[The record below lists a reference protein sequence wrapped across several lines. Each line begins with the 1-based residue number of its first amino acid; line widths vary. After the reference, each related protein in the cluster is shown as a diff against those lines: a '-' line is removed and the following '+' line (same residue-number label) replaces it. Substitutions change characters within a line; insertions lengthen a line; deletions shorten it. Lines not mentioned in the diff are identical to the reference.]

1 MPPRL
6 NKLARLNYHIEIDV
20 FINTTKIIACK
31 ALKWLKI
38 IKIKNNNLKQNK
50 MNENAFIKIGEIRKY
65 IVKKYGLDT
74 TIRTKNNIIYKND
87 DIVLIEN
94 VVTGDLKIKKNTR

>member
-1 MPPRL
+1 MI
-6 NKLARLNYHIEIDV
+6 KI
-20 FINTTKIIACK
+20 TTKNK
-31 ALKWLKI
+31 T
-38 IKIKNNNLKQNK
+38 K

-94 VVTGDLKIKKNTR
+94 VVTGDLKIKRNTR

>member
-1 MPPRL
+1 
-6 NKLARLNYHIEIDV
+6 
-20 FINTTKIIACK
+20 
-31 ALKWLKI
+31 
-38 IKIKNNNLKQNK
+38 

>member
-1 MPPRL
+1 
-6 NKLARLNYHIEIDV
+6 
-20 FINTTKIIACK
+20 
-31 ALKWLKI
+31 
-38 IKIKNNNLKQNK
+38 

-74 TIRTKNNIIYKND
+74 KIRTKNNIIYKND

>member
-1 MPPRL
+1 
-6 NKLARLNYHIEIDV
+6 
-20 FINTTKIIACK
+20 
-31 ALKWLKI
+31 
-38 IKIKNNNLKQNK
+38 

-87 DIVLIEN
+87 DLVLIEN
-94 VVTGDLKIKKNTR
+94 VVTGDLKIKRNTRST

>member
-1 MPPRL
+1 
-6 NKLARLNYHIEIDV
+6 
-20 FINTTKIIACK
+20 
-31 ALKWLKI
+31 
-38 IKIKNNNLKQNK
+38 

-74 TIRTKNNIIYKND
+74 KIRTKNNIIYKND

-94 VVTGDLKIKKNTR
+94 VVTGDLKIKRNTR

>member
-1 MPPRL
+1 M
-6 NKLARLNYHIEIDV
+6 NYLIEVDV
-20 FINTTKIIACK
+20 FINLTKIIAYK
-31 ALKWLKI
+31 ALKWLKP
-38 IKIKNNNLKQNK
+38 IKTKNNNLKQNK

-87 DIVLIEN
+87 DLVLIEN
-94 VVTGDLKIKKNTR
+94 VVTGDLKIKRNTR

>member
-1 MPPRL
+1 
-6 NKLARLNYHIEIDV
+6 
-20 FINTTKIIACK
+20 
-31 ALKWLKI
+31 
-38 IKIKNNNLKQNK
+38 

-74 TIRTKNNIIYKND
+74 KIRTKNNIIYKND

-94 VVTGDLKIKKNTR
+94 VVTGDLKIKRNIR

>member
-1 MPPRL
+1 MI
-6 NKLARLNYHIEIDV
+6 KI
-20 FINTTKIIACK
+20 TTKNK
-31 ALKWLKI
+31 T
-38 IKIKNNNLKQNK
+38 K

-87 DIVLIEN
+87 DLVLIEN
-94 VVTGDLKIKKNTR
+94 VVTGDLKIKRNTR

>member
-1 MPPRL
+1 
-6 NKLARLNYHIEIDV
+6 
-20 FINTTKIIACK
+20 
-31 ALKWLKI
+31 
-38 IKIKNNNLKQNK
+38 

-94 VVTGDLKIKKNTR
+94 EVTGDLKIKRNTR